1 MNTTI
6 ALIVGALAGILLG
19 GAGGYAIS
27 AAFTRMRMKN
37 AKGTADEVVSQAQ
50 REAESLRKEARIQ
63 AREETHKAKEE
74 FENSCKSRKAE
85 VAAMDERIK
94 QREENL
100 ERKVALIERRDRG
113 VSERETDLIK
123 REGELTTQRAELTA
137 ARADLTRQFDEQKIK
152 LQKIAGMTQEEAKQ
166 VLLSRVETELHNEV
180 GGLIRRSQ
188 EHARETAE
196 REARKIVTLAI
207 QRYAGSHACESMT
220 STVSLPSD
228 DMKGRIIGRDGRNIR
243 TLESVTGVNLLI
255 DDTPEAVVVSAF
267 DPVRREI
274 ARQALER
281 LISDGRI
288 HPARIEEV
296 VNKVREEI
304 DTTIREAG
312 DEAAYT
318 CGMQDTEPEMLRM
331 LGRLKFR
338 SSYSQN
344 VLMHSLEVAHLM
356 GLMAPC
362 LGLDVALAKRIGL
375 LHDIG
380 KAMDHEVEGGHAV
393 IGGDFLRRHGEL
405 PVVVNAVSS
414 HHEEVPPESLYATLV
429 AAADAISG
437 SRPGAR
443 SETTEIYI
451 KRLEKLEALA
461 NGFVGVE
468 RSFAIQAGREIRV
481 IVVPD
486 KVDDNESLVMARN
499 ISKKIESEL
508 QYPGQIKVVVIRETR
523 AVEYAK

>member
-1 MNTTI
+1 MDAI
-6 ALIVGALAGILLG
+6 SLIVGVAAGILFG
-19 GAGGYAIS
+19 GAGGYAINAS
-27 AAFTRMRMKN
+27 LARMRMRN
-37 AKGTADEVVSQAQ
+37 AKGNADELIEQGR
-50 REAESLRKEARIQ
+50 REAETIRKEAKIQ
-63 AREETHKAKEE
+63 AREEVHKAKEE
-74 FENSCKSRKAE
+74 FENSCKSRKQELTAQE
-85 VAAMDERIK
+85 DRMK
-94 QREENL
+94 LREENL
-100 ERKVALIERRDRG
+100 ERKVSLIERRDRT
-113 VSERETDLIK
+113 VSERETDLTKREADLAK
-123 REGELTTQRAELTA
+123 REGDLA
-137 ARADLTRQFDEQKIK
+137 AAKADLQKLFDEQKLA
-152 LQKIAGMTQEEAKQ
+152 LQKVAGMTQEEARQ
-166 VLLSRVETELHNEV
+166 LLLTRVETELHNEV

-207 QRYAGSHACESMT
+207 QRYASSHACESMT
-220 STVSLPSD
+220 STVTLPSD

-267 DPVRREI
+267 DPVRREV
-274 ARQALER
+274 ARQSLER

-296 VNKVREEI
+296 VAKVREEM
-304 DTTIREAG
+304 DTVMREAG
-312 DEAAYT
+312 EEAAYQ
-318 CGMQDTEPEMLRM
+318 CGMTGVDPEVVRM

-344 VLMHSLEVAHLM
+344 VLMHSLEVAQLM

-362 LGLDVALAKRIGL
+362 LGLDPTLAKRIGL

-393 IGGDFLRRHGEL
+393 IGGDFLRRHGEP
-405 PVVVNAVSS
+405 PVVVNGVAS
-414 HHEEVPPESLYATLV
+414 HHEEVPAESLYATLT

-443 SETTEIYI
+443 CETTEIYI
-451 KRLEKLEALA
+451 KRLEKLEAIA
-461 NGFVGVE
+461 NGFAGVE
-468 RSFAIQAGREIRV
+468 KSYAIQAGREIRV
-481 IVVPD
+481 IVVPE
-486 KVDDNESLVMARN
+486 KVDDNASFVMARN

-508 QYPGQIKVVVIRETR
+508 QYPGQIKVVVVRETR

>member
-1 MNTTI
+1 MDMLSLI
-6 ALIVGALAGILLG
+6 AGGAAGILLG
-19 GAGGYAIS
+19 GAGGYAIK
-27 AAFTRMRMKN
+27 AALTRMRMRD
-37 AKGTADEVVSQAQ
+37 AKGRAEEVVEQAR
-50 REAESLRKEARIQ
+50 REAETVRKEARIQ
-63 AREETHKAKEE
+63 AREEVHKAKEE
-74 FENSCKSRKAE
+74 FEASCKARKLE
-85 VAAMDERIK
+85 LTGQEDRMK
-94 QREENL
+94 LREENL
-100 ERKVALIERRDRG
+100 ERKVALIERRDRT
-113 VSERETDLIK
+113 VAERETDIVR
-123 REGELTTQRAELTA
+123 RETELAASKTELTRLLE
-137 ARADLTRQFDEQKIK
+137 EQKTA
-152 LQKIAGMTQEEAKQ
+152 LQRVAAMSQEEARQ
-166 VLLSRVETELHNEV
+166 MLLARVETELHNEV

-196 REARKIVTLAI
+196 REARKIVTTAI
-207 QRYAGSHACESMT
+207 QRYASSHACENMT

-274 ARQALER
+274 ARQSLER

-296 VNKVREEI
+296 VNKVREEMDGI
-304 DTTIREAG
+304 MREAG
-312 DEAAYT
+312 EEAAYQ
-318 CGMQDTEPEMLRM
+318 CGMTGVDPELVRM

-344 VLMHSLEVAHLM
+344 VLMHSLEVAQLM

-362 LGLDVALAKRIGL
+362 LGLDATLAKRIGL

-393 IGGDFLRRHGEL
+393 IGGDFLRRHGEP
-405 PVVVNAVSS
+405 PVVVNGVAS
-414 HHEEVPPESLYATLV
+414 HHEEVPAESLYAVLT

-443 SETTEIYI
+443 CETTEIYI
-451 KRLEKLEALA
+451 KRLEKLEAIA
-461 NGFVGVE
+461 NGFAGVE
-468 RSFAIQAGREIRV
+468 KSYAIQAGREIRV
-481 IVVPD
+481 IVVPE
-486 KVDDNESLVMARN
+486 KVDDNASFVMARN

-508 QYPGQIKVVVIRETR
+508 QYPGQIKIVVVRETR

>member
-1 MNTTI
+1 MNAI
-6 ALIVGALAGILLG
+6 SLIVGALAGLLLG
-19 GAGGYAIS
+19 GLGGYAIS
-27 AAFTRMRMKN
+27 AAMTRMRMKD
-37 AKGTADEVVSQAQ
+37 AKGRADEVIKQAQ
-50 REAESLRKEARIQ
+50 RESETIRKEARIQ
-63 AREETHKAKEE
+63 AREEVHKAKEE
-74 FENSCKSRKAE
+74 FENSCKARKAE
-85 VAAMDERIK
+85 LAGQEDRMK
-94 QREENL
+94 LREENL

-113 VSERETDLIK
+113 VSERET
-123 REGELTTQRAELTA
+123 ELAKKDADLTA
-137 ARADLTRQFDEQKIK
+137 ARADLVRLLDEEKLK
-152 LQKIAGMTQEEAKQ
+152 LQKIAGMTQDEAKQ
-166 VLLSRVETELHNEV
+166 VLLSRVENELHNEV

-207 QRYAGSHACESMT
+207 QRYAASHACESMT
-220 STVSLPSD
+220 STVTLPSD

-312 DEAAYT
+312 DEAAYQ
-318 CGMQDTEPEMLRM
+318 CGMQGADPEVLRM

-362 LGLDVALAKRIGL
+362 LGLDSMLAKRIGL
-375 LHDIG
+375 LHDVG

-393 IGGDFLRRHGEL
+393 IGGDFLRRHGEP
-405 PVVVNAVSS
+405 PVVVNAVAS

-451 KRLEKLEALA
+451 KRLEKLEAIA
-461 NGFVGVE
+461 NGFGGVE
-468 RSFAIQAGREIRV
+468 KSYAIQAGREIRV
-481 IVVPD
+481 IVVPE
-486 KVDDNESLVMARN
+486 KVDDNASLVMARN
-499 ISKKIESEL
+499 ISKKIENEL
-508 QYPGQIKVVVIRETR
+508 QYPGQIKVVVVRETR